1 MTKYLTKKIKDERG
15 VWIPVYGKT
24 PEELEEKVRRRLEE
38 IEAAKELASNPYV
51 YQYAK
56 QWYDNATRG
65 LSYKR
70 REDYANIINN
80 HICPYIGQMHMSE
93 ITPDIIDSLM
103 EAEAGYSRSLQDKLV
118 SALRKIITA
127 AYKEGVIKASPCV
140 DLKAGGKKPAEK
152 DALTA
157 AQQKTLLDTVR
168 GLPIEGFVLLGL
180 YSGLRREEILA
191 LKWDCIE
198 LEGDAPH
205 LKVRRA
211 LRWEHNRPNVSEQ
224 LKSPAARREVP
235 LPSVLV
241 DWLRP
246 LQPEDK
252 NGYLFTDSNGE
263 PWTETIFRNSWRAI
277 TRRQTGTVTRIRRDP
292 ATGKPIK
299 VVVEKRLGDK
309 IPNSKLTVTID
320 FAVSPH
326 ILRHTYATSLILAG
340 TNVKVV
346 QYLLGHEKV
355 DTTLNIYTHL
365 MERSAAANI
374 GAVRAAFG

>member
-56 QWYDNATRG
+56 QWYDNATRS

-93 ITPDIIDSLM
+93 ITPDIIDALM
-103 EAEAGYSRSLQDKLV
+103 AAEAHYSRSLQDKLV
-118 SALRKIITA
+118 SALRKIFTA
-127 AYKEGVIKASPCV
+127 AYKEGVIKVSPCV

-241 DWLRP
+241 DWFRP

-252 NGYLFTDSNGE
+252 TGYLFTDSNGE

-277 TRRQTGTVTRIRRDP
+277 TRRQAGTVTRIRKDP
-292 ATGKPIK
+292 ATGEPIK
-299 VVVEKRLGDK
+299 VAVEKRLGDK

-346 QYLLGHEKV
+346 QHLLGHEKV

>member
-118 SALRKIITA
+118 SALRKIFTA

-140 DLKAGGKKPAEK
+140 DFKAGGKKPAEK

-252 NGYLFTDSNGE
+252 SGFLFTDSNGE

-277 TRRQTGTVTRIRRDP
+277 TRRQTGTVTRIRKDP
-292 ATGKPIK
+292 ATGEPIK
-299 VVVEKRLGDK
+299 VMVEKRLGDK

>member
-56 QWYDNATRG
+56 QWYDNATRS

-118 SALRKIITA
+118 SALRKIFTA
-127 AYKEGVIKASPCV
+127 AYKEGVIKVSPCV

-252 NGYLFTDSNGE
+252 SGFLFTDSNGE

-277 TRRQTGTVTRIRRDP
+277 TRRQTGTVTRIRKDP
-292 ATGKPIK
+292 ATGEPIK
-299 VVVEKRLGDK
+299 VMVEKRLGDK